1 MASGLAVKA
10 GTRGPHTAVL
20 VAGTVLPDLCAR
32 VPSMG
37 FSALAKSGVSVA
49 PEIPYAFEVFHMPF
63 GMLLLCL
70 LIACCFEAEQRRS
83 IFLNLLAGCFLHLA
97 LDLTQDHLGVGY
109 LLGFPFTTVDF
120 ELGWLGSEATV
131 LWAPLFALLAGGLWW
146 IRHRPDS
153 SKNGAS

>member
-10 GTRGPHTAVL
+10 GTRGPHTAAL

-32 VPSMG
+32 VPSMA
-37 FSALAKSGVSVA
+37 FAALAKSGVSIA
-49 PEIPYAFEVFHMPF
+49 PEIPYAFEVLHMPV

-70 LIACCFEAEQRRS
+70 LIACFFEPEQRRS
-83 IFLNLLAGCFLHLA
+83 VFFNLLAGCFLHLA

-109 LLGFPFTTVDF
+109 LLGFPFTTADF

-131 LWAPLFALLAGGLWW
+131 LWAPLFALVAGGLWW
-146 IRHRPDS
+146 LRQRAGS
-153 SKNGAS
+153 ARG

>member
-1 MASGLAVKA
+1 MADLITHMASGLAVKA

-70 LIACCFEAEQRRS
+70 LIGGITSPLCRS
-83 IFLNLLAGCFLHLA
+83 H
-97 LDLTQDHLGVGY
+97 
-109 LLGFPFTTVDF
+109 
-120 ELGWLGSEATV
+120 V
-131 LWAPLFALLAGGLWW
+131 L
-146 IRHRPDS
+146 
-153 SKNGAS
+153 